1 MHKSTYKVKT
11 VIKQKTLMGRYAPE
25 LAGGMHQSLPLL
37 RKEKLVFLRLMI
49 VDPQTFLA
57 RLFLLEGVDMPKA
70 ECTTYLKQL
79 MTKMR
84 QGVNLA

>member
-1 MHKSTYKVKT
+1 
-11 VIKQKTLMGRYAPE
+11 
-25 LAGGMHQSLPLL
+25 MHQSLPLL

-70 ECTTYLKQL
+70 KCTTYLKQL
-79 MTKMR
+79 MTKIR
-84 QGVNLA
+84 QGG